1 MLEVKPGSMIVGDM
15 KYSYRFV
22 EDFKESLK
30 EQIEILDTDSEYDKQ
45 LKRDV
50 IATKK
55 QLKAAMDRG
64 EDIAQIMT
72 DARNELR
79 RLGKYRED
87 LKRQLNEYR
96 AEGNHSDQDIEDFAA
111 AANKMLEANGCRP
124 IKMPTLLLR
133 YVREKQAQDQ
143 SQQQQN

>member
-1 MLEVKPGSMIVGDM
+1 MIPVTHFYALHGLSD
-15 KYSYRFV
+15 RVRQGIFA
-22 EDFKESLK
+22 DFADAGGKHIVL
-30 EQIEILDTDSEYDKQ
+30 TDHC
-45 LKRDV
+45 V
-50 IATKK
+50 
-55 QLKAAMDRG
+55 
-64 EDIAQIMT
+64 AQIMT

-133 YVREKQAQDQ
+133 YIREKQAQ